1 MIGCKSYRSR
11 LYAEEFLLKRVGSVR
26 IKSMTLIG
34 LLACLS
40 VALPAAA
47 QNTGSNVTGRKGV
60 IAIDKVGNKI
70 RFLDPVSLTEVTT
83 LEPPEKGVHELAI
96 SYDHKTAYVPLYG
109 DGIYGANKTPNN
121 KVLIVD
127 LVQHQIAGVI
137 ELGQYIAPHGL
148 LATRDGKLWVTCD
161 IPNKLLYIDPAA
173 RKIEAVYDIP
183 GKGAHFITLLP
194 DESRLFASNKEA
206 AAQVF
211 DTVKRS
217 FVAAIPAMKDAQG
230 TGNGSGYEGL
240 TPTPDGRHL
249 LIVDNDKSELH
260 VIDTKTSKEVDRI
273 PLQGAALTSIKRT
286 RLVKLMFS
294 PDGRTL
300 VATSYGAGQAWVI
313 DARDY
318 RKQKLLAVAKG
329 PQGVAFDP
337 DGKTV
342 IVSSHDS
349 GLLTRV
355 DLATGKPMR
364 SYDGGDGIEALAFY

>member
-1 MIGCKSYRSR
+1 
-11 LYAEEFLLKRVGSVR
+11 V
-26 IKSMTLIG
+26 
-34 LLACLS
+34 
-40 VALPAAA
+40 LPLAA

-70 RFLDPVSLTEVTT
+70 RFYDPVSLTEVATID
-83 LEPPEKGVHELAI
+83 PPEKSVHELAI
-96 SYDHKTAYVPLYG
+96 SHDHKTAYVPLYG

-121 KVLIVD
+121 KILIVD
-127 LVQHQIAGVI
+127 IEKRQISSVI
-137 ELGQYIAPHGL
+137 ELGEFIAPHGL

-161 IPNKLLYIDPAA
+161 IQNKLLYIDPATK
-173 RKIEAVYDIP
+173 KIEAVYDIP

-194 DESRLFASNKEA
+194 DESKLFASNKES

-211 DTVKRS
+211 DTVTRK

-230 TGNGSGYEGL
+230 TGNGSGFEGM
-240 TPTPDGRHL
+240 TPTPDGKRL
-249 LIVDNDKSELH
+249 LIVDNDQSNLH
-260 VIDTKTSKEVDRI
+260 VIDIKTNKEIDRV
-273 PLQGAALTSIKRT
+273 PLLGAAMTNIKRT

-300 VATSYGAGQAWVI
+300 VASSYGAGQAWVI
-313 DARDY
+313 DGSDY

-329 PQGVAFDP
+329 PQGIAFDP
-337 DGKTV
+337 DGRTA

-355 DLATGKPMR
+355 DLASGKPIR
-364 SYDGGDGIEALAFY
+364 SYDGGDGIESIAFY